1 MKTRIL
7 SLAVVVLLS
16 VVSAYASNLKTK
28 TYSNSNDRTKEY
40 ITVDSKTSKALSKN
54 VFNYDSDGT
63 LKEKVLYKWDDTLG
77 WVGAQKYSYEYNA
90 DKLATIVYT
99 KWDKKTNAWANT
111 SKYLIHVY
119 DRSGELLAIEEFAVE
134 NKLMAS
140 K

>member
-16 VVSAYASNLKTK
+16 VASVYASNPKTK
-28 TYSNSNDRTKEY
+28 VYSNSNDRTKEY
-40 ITVDSKTSKALSKN
+40 ITVDSETSKALSKS

-63 LKEKVLYKWDDTLG
+63 IKERALYQWIENQG
-77 WVGAQKYSYEYNA
+77 WVGTQKYSYEYNS

-99 KWDKKTNAWANT
+99 KWDKETNAWGNT
-111 SKYLIHVY
+111 SKHLIHVY
-119 DRSGELLAIEEFAVE
+119 DRSGELLAVEEFEVE